1 MKSDESFERDVRASL
16 LASAD
21 EHAPD
26 RLVAR
31 IGEIPARQPSP
42 SAGRGGLHLAARALV
57 NLAAAAVVV
66 VAVAALIVTRNGNL
80 PPGAQPSGSGSV
92 ATASASTA
100 TPAASASPSA
110 SPSVASPAPS
120 ATSTGAS
127 AAPTSILG
135 LSPVSATFV
144 SATDGWMLGKS
155 TCPSGSCAAI
165 KRTADAGRTWTA
177 IPAPDAPIFPSPSQ
191 VAPGISR
198 IRFADA
204 RTGWAS
210 GPDRWT
216 THDGGATWTRVTI
229 AGLAA
234 DSSVVALEAGNGS
247 VHAVVLDGQGYR
259 IASAAV
265 GTDDFRL
272 SAVRVPVGAG
282 PVPAVQLVLSGPAGW
297 LLEND
302 RTVVGGA
309 RLVNGTWAA
318 WQPPCL
324 NVVGPAYLAA
334 SSSTEL
340 AAACDV
346 GRWSSPT
353 GSHLFVSHDGGATFG
368 EAATAVPLTMT
379 GQVTAASPSVI
390 VVGGTDATGAV
401 LVATF
406 DAGRTWSVVARL
418 GMSDLGDLGFTT
430 PTQGFVVATSPDAP
444 AKFWMTRD
452 GGRTWS
458 VVGAAGG

>member
-16 LASAD
+16 LASTD

-26 RLVAR
+26 DLVAR

-66 VAVAALIVTRNGNL
+66 VAIAALIVTRNGNL
-80 PPGAQPSGSGSV
+80 PPGGQPSGSGSLP
-92 ATASASTA
+92 TASAATA
-100 TPAASASPSA
+100 TPAASA

-120 ATSTGAS
+120 ATPIGPSAVPAST
-127 AAPTSILG
+127 LG

-144 SATDGWMLGKS
+144 SATDGWVLGKG
-155 TCPSGSCAAI
+155 TCSSGSCAAI
-165 KRTADAGRTWTA
+165 MRTADAGRTWTP
-177 IPAPDAPIFPSPSQ
+177 IPAPAASIVPGGGQ
-191 VAPGISR
+191 GAPGISR
-198 IRFADA
+198 LRFADA
-204 RTGWAS
+204 RNGWAY
-210 GPDRWT
+210 GPDLWA
-216 THDGGATWTRVTI
+216 THDGGVTWNRLTI
-229 AGLAA
+229 SGLPADAA
-234 DSSVVALEAGNGS
+234 VVALEAGNGS
-247 VHAVVLDGQGYR
+247 VHAVAFDGQGYR
-259 IASAAV
+259 VATGPV

-272 SAVRVPVGAG
+272 SALRVPVGAG
-282 PVPAVQLVLSGPAGW
+282 PVPAVQLVLSGAAGW

-309 RLVNGTWAA
+309 RLVNGTWVA

-334 SSSTEL
+334 SSATEL

-346 GRWSSPT
+346 GLWSSPT
-353 GSHLFVSHDGGATFG
+353 GSHLFISHDGGATFA
-368 EAATAVPLTMT
+368 EAATAVPLTMS
-379 GQVTAASPSVI
+379 GQITAASPSVI

-406 DAGRTWSVVARL
+406 DAGRTWSVVGRL
-418 GMSDLGDLGFTT
+418 GTADPVDLGFTT
-430 PTQGFVVATSPDAP
+430 PTQGVVVATSGDAP
-444 AKFWMTRD
+444 ATFWMTRD

-458 VVGAAGG
+458 AVGAAGS